1 MRRNI
6 LKTCGVAYLT
16 QQITSMLDTEN
27 LWCVPGIA
35 ADTLQPVQVILVE
48 DLRREP
54 DRFSLSVEKNKKD
67 EIHVVC
73 PQMSLQS

>member
-1 MRRNI
+1 
-6 LKTCGVAYLT
+6 
-16 QQITSMLDTEN
+16 MLDTEN

-54 DRFSLSVEKNKKD
+54 DKFSLSVEKK
-67 EIHVVC
+67 
-73 PQMSLQS
+73 